1 LINAQAPVL
10 SKMADERGMGGRR
23 KMKSGVIGLGERSL
37 RNFFFEHPMATYA
50 AALAYRGLFGLF
62 PFLFILVVLLGALGI
77 SDFIDRAMDQ
87 ARAQSSRYVP
97 QQLEPVVE
105 PAQEQVQPLLAMIE
119 RAEKQ
124 AGGDLLF
131 FGVAVALWSVSAVAR
146 TLTEAFNVAY
156 QVPETRRWWKQLLL
170 SLAFGPILALVVIVS
185 VALMLIG
192 PQLVGSIAEVV
203 NLDEVFV
210 RLWGWL
216 RFPVAL
222 LLLAVVLSVVYHFGP
237 NARQRYRSVVPGAA
251 LSVVLW
257 AISSVGFSIYLAN
270 FADYGVTYGSI
281 GAAVGLLF
289 YLYLCASV
297 VLLGAE
303 LNAALYH
310 SPTADTLEQED
321 ENSKER
327 YRGGHR
333 HEQRRTIPAEVEHV
347 RRQLASPGATRPRRP
362 AVRACGSL
370 LARSRLRRAGP
381 PVRHLRGGRRGD
393 NVRTRPQILGPG
405 RAKVATVVRR
415 GGGCLRRIDSPPLV
429 RDDSKRVGLR
439 HRGVGGG
446 NRYAQ
451 DTHRDTATC
460 RGGKWMAFG
469 RKRCPVGALWHT
481 PYGPGRVRCAISS
494 AVYRCLRCC
503 GWPGLDRIRLP
514 SPGPEG
520 IICGESLLSLS
531 LGGSTG
537 QRVLLALQGGEI
549 P

>member
-1 LINAQAPVL
+1 MCGRKQ
-10 SKMADERGMGGRR
+10 ER
-23 KMKSGVIGLGERSL
+23 SGVIALGERAV

-62 PFLFILVVLLGALGI
+62 PFLFILVVLLGALGFP
-77 SDFIDRAMDQ
+77 DFIDRAIDQ
-87 ARAQSSRYVP
+87 ARAQPSRYVP

-105 PAQEQVQPLLAMIE
+105 PAREQVQPLLAMIE

-124 AGGDLLF
+124 AGGNLLF

-156 QVPETRRWWKQLLL
+156 QVAETRRWWKQLLL

-192 PQLVGSIAEVV
+192 PQLVGSIAEVL
-203 NLDEVFV
+203 NLDELFV

-237 NARQRYRSVVPGAA
+237 NAKQRYRSVVPGAA

-310 SPTADTLEQED
+310 SRTADTAEQED
-321 ENSKER
+321 ESSKER
-327 YRGGHR
+327 FRGGHR
-333 HEQRRTIPAEVEHV
+333 HEQ
-347 RRQLASPGATRPRRP
+347 
-362 AVRACGSL
+362 
-370 LARSRLRRAGP
+370 
-381 PVRHLRGGRRGD
+381 
-393 NVRTRPQILGPG
+393 
-405 RAKVATVVRR
+405 
-415 GGGCLRRIDSPPLV
+415 
-429 RDDSKRVGLR
+429 
-439 HRGVGGG
+439 
-446 NRYAQ
+446 
-451 DTHRDTATC
+451 
-460 RGGKWMAFG
+460 
-469 RKRCPVGALWHT
+469 
-481 PYGPGRVRCAISS
+481 
-494 AVYRCLRCC
+494 
-503 GWPGLDRIRLP
+503 
-514 SPGPEG
+514 
-520 IICGESLLSLS
+520 
-531 LGGSTG
+531 
-537 QRVLLALQGGEI
+537 
-549 P
+549 

>member
-1 LINAQAPVL
+1 MRGRKQ
-10 SKMADERGMGGRR
+10 ER
-23 KMKSGVIGLGERSL
+23 SGVISLGERSV

-62 PFLFILVVLLGALGI
+62 PFLFILVVLLGALGFP
-77 SDFIDRAMDQ
+77 DFFDRAMDQ

-97 QQLEPVVE
+97 HQLEPVVE
-105 PAQEQVQPLLAMIE
+105 PAQEQVKPLLAMIE

-156 QVPETRRWWKQLLL
+156 QVTETRRWWKQLLL

-203 NLDEVFV
+203 NLDELFV

-310 SPTADTLEQED
+310 SLTADTADQED
-321 ENSKER
+321 ESSKER
-327 YRGGHR
+327 FRGGHR
-333 HEQRRTIPAEVEHV
+333 HEQ
-347 RRQLASPGATRPRRP
+347 
-362 AVRACGSL
+362 
-370 LARSRLRRAGP
+370 
-381 PVRHLRGGRRGD
+381 
-393 NVRTRPQILGPG
+393 
-405 RAKVATVVRR
+405 
-415 GGGCLRRIDSPPLV
+415 
-429 RDDSKRVGLR
+429 
-439 HRGVGGG
+439 
-446 NRYAQ
+446 
-451 DTHRDTATC
+451 
-460 RGGKWMAFG
+460 
-469 RKRCPVGALWHT
+469 
-481 PYGPGRVRCAISS
+481 
-494 AVYRCLRCC
+494 
-503 GWPGLDRIRLP
+503 
-514 SPGPEG
+514 
-520 IICGESLLSLS
+520 
-531 LGGSTG
+531 
-537 QRVLLALQGGEI
+537 
-549 P
+549 

>member
-1 LINAQAPVL
+1 V
-10 SKMADERGMGGRR
+10 ADENGMYGR
-23 KMKSGVIGLGERSL
+23 KQEKSRIIALGERSL

-62 PFLFILVVLLGALGI
+62 PFLFILVVLLGALGF

-87 ARAQSSRYVP
+87 ARAQSSPYVP

-105 PAQEQVQPLLAMIE
+105 PAREQVQPLLGMIE

-156 QVPETRRWWKQLLL
+156 QLTESRRWWKQLLL

-257 AISSVGFSIYLAN
+257 AISSVGFSVYLAN
-270 FADYGVTYGSI
+270 FADYGATYGSI

-297 VLLGAE
+297 VLVGAE
-303 LNAALYH
+303 LNAAIYH
-310 SPTADTLEQED
+310 RLTADTPHQED
-321 ENSKER
+321 ENSR
-327 YRGGHR
+327 
-333 HEQRRTIPAEVEHV
+333 QRIR
-347 RRQLASPGATRPRRP
+347 
-362 AVRACGSL
+362 
-370 LARSRLRRAGP
+370 
-381 PVRHLRGGRRGD
+381 
-393 NVRTRPQILGPG
+393 
-405 RAKVATVVRR
+405 
-415 GGGCLRRIDSPPLV
+415 
-429 RDDSKRVGLR
+429 
-439 HRGVGGG
+439 GG
-446 NRYAQ
+446 NRREQ
-451 DTHRDTATC
+451 
-460 RGGKWMAFG
+460 
-469 RKRCPVGALWHT
+469 
-481 PYGPGRVRCAISS
+481 
-494 AVYRCLRCC
+494 
-503 GWPGLDRIRLP
+503 
-514 SPGPEG
+514 
-520 IICGESLLSLS
+520 
-531 LGGSTG
+531 
-537 QRVLLALQGGEI
+537 
-549 P
+549 